1 MGLLGNDGDGQKP
14 LARKYFNQ
22 LKKDGI
28 SLEDRKSP
36 VESVR
41 LSGSGEWI
49 IVEAE
54 DCSGLIN
61 AESKAGSVFWEF
73 CQTLHGKELSGLEI
87 YEAKGKLGFDIQPDH
102 SRIGYWSLD
111 ESEDKIEFGK
121 KLAGGTSGLTSLT
134 IEAMTPISGST
145 SGNTGK
151 KVAHTTPSMTSTATN
166 VPTADR
172 PLNGSSEGR
181 QARKKPSDG

>member
-1 MGLLGNDGDGQKP
+1 MGLLGDSGDGQKP

-22 LKKDGI
+22 LKKSGV

-36 VESVR
+36 IESVR

-61 AESKAGSVFWEF
+61 AESKAGTVFWEF

-87 YEAKGKLGFDIQPDH
+87 YETKGKLGFDIQPDH
-102 SRIGYWSLD
+102 SRTGYWSF
-111 ESEDKIEFGK
+111 EASEDKLEFGK
-121 KLAGGTSGLTSLT
+121 KSTGGTSGLTSLT
-134 IEAMTPISGST
+134 IEAMTPKSVST
-145 SGNTGK
+145 SGRTGK
-151 KVAHTTPSMTSTATN
+151 TEGSTIPSMTSDATN
-166 VPTADR
+166 EPTAGR
-172 PLNGSSEGR
+172 PLNGSSKAL
-181 QARKKPSDG
+181 QAGKKATAG